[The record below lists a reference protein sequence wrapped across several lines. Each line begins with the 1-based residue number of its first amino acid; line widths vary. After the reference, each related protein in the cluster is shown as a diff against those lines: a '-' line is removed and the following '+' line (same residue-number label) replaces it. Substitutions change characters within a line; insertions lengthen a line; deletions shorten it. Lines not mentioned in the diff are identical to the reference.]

1 MRASGRNSGTRV
13 RGTAVAEAHGVNRT
27 PTVPLRADSEVGW
40 ATPPGAP
47 RPPEARIGQLLGSYR
62 LLDVIG
68 SGGMGCVYRAE
79 HVRLGRVVA
88 LKVLHEQHARRRDA
102 IQRLFQEARAA
113 SQIRH
118 PNIVDVIDYLELG
131 GDLVCIVMEYLA
143 GPSLADLVEVPSPM
157 PIARALDLAVQI
169 AEALD
174 AAHAAGIVHRDLK
187 PDNIVV
193 VAGDRVKLLD
203 FGVAKLMAGRAD
215 PPLTAAG
222 QVFGTPAYMSPEQA
236 SGAEVDVRTDIYSLG
251 AILYEMFTGELP
263 FAARNFDEYAFKHLT
278 VPPPPPSDT
287 VGGRGLDPRID
298 ALVLRC
304 LAKDPAD
311 RIASAF
317 ELRAELLALRA
328 SLARRPR
335 VRARAAIAV
344 AAAALVGF
352 AAARAVSSRPTAPAR
367 APAPV
372 AAQAGPPMVRIVSDP
387 PARVY
392 PGDEDQPLCTTP
404 CAIAVPPVR
413 AARPVYTV
421 KRRGY
426 RDAPIAVDAEAP
438 PSQVRIRLERARG
451 GRP

>member
-1 MRASGRNSGTRV
+1 
-13 RGTAVAEAHGVNRT
+13 
-27 PTVPLRADSEVGW
+27 
-40 ATPPGAP
+40 
-47 RPPEARIGQLLGSYR
+47 
-62 LLDVIG
+62 
-68 SGGMGCVYRAE
+68 
-79 HVRLGRVVA
+79 VRLGRVVA

-157 PIARALDLAVQI
+157 PVARALDLAVQI

-287 VGGRGLDPRID
+287 
-298 ALVLRC
+298 
-304 LAKDPAD
+304 
-311 RIASAF
+311 
-317 ELRAELLALRA
+317 
-328 SLARRPR
+328 
-335 VRARAAIAV
+335 
-344 AAAALVGF
+344 
-352 AAARAVSSRPTAPAR
+352 
-367 APAPV
+367 
-372 AAQAGPPMVRIVSDP
+372 
-387 PARVY
+387 
-392 PGDEDQPLCTTP
+392 
-404 CAIAVPPVR
+404 
-413 AARPVYTV
+413 
-421 KRRGY
+421 
-426 RDAPIAVDAEAP
+426 
-438 PSQVRIRLERARG
+438 
-451 GRP
+451 